1 MAKILFTKAF
11 VHSVSCPETEAKAA
25 YFDTGCRG
33 LVLEVRPTGTKVF
46 SLRYVDARGKQR
58 QHKIGNAQDITLDQA
73 QKQAGKLRSKI
84 TMGEDLDEAQKL
96 LKVVPTV
103 SEFIHKVYLPYVE
116 GYKRSWKCDRG
127 LLKNHVEPYWGKKY
141 LDQVT
146 KSDLINLLA
155 NHRKTHAP
163 GSCNRLI
170 ILIRYMFNTAL
181 KNGDVGI
188 TKNPTSGYPLM
199 QEDNKHER
207 YLTTVEAQRLY
218 EELTRSD
225 NQMLKYI
232 IPMLIL
238 TGARKREVLDARW
251 EDFDFERRSWR
262 IHTTKL
268 GHPRHVPLS
277 EGAIS
282 LLQSIPR
289 FNCEW
294 AFPNPK
300 TLKPYV
306 SIYFSWHTARCDAGL
321 SDVRIH
327 DLRHSYASFLVNAGR
342 SLYEVQRL
350 LGHTQIKTTQRYA
363 HLSHDTLLDATN
375 SVNTALGGMFVPIAS
390 EVDPKVRAENGGG
403 SYVPKTDWLLY
414 GEK

>member
-1 MAKILFTKAF
+1 MPIINLNQQTIKTLTCPLGSKKI
-11 VHSVSCPETEAKAA
+11 V
-25 YFDTGCRG
+25 YFDSTCKG
-33 LVLEVRPTGTKVF
+33 LFLEVRESGGRTYY
-46 SLRYVDARGKQR
+46 LRFTDERGKSRQLKLGDAR
-58 QHKIGNAQDITLDQA
+58 DITLGQA
-73 QKQAGKLRSKI
+73 KQQADKKRNEIALGQDPKAAKANLKKI
-84 TMGEDLDEAQKL
+84 
-96 LKVVPTV
+96 PTV
-103 SEFIHKVYLPYVE
+103 AEFIHKVYLPYVE

-375 SVNTALGGMFVPIAS
+375 SVNTALGGMFVPMVSAS
-390 EVDPKVRAENGGG
+390 PAGQ
-403 SYVPKTDWLLY
+403 TLLAQ
-414 GEK
+414 

>member
-11 VHSVSCPETEAKAA
+11 IQSVVCPESEAKSA

-33 LVLEVRPTGTKVF
+33 LGLEVRPTGTKVF
-46 SLRYVDARGKQR
+46 SLRYVDTRGKQR

-73 QKQAGKLRSKI
+73 RKQAGKLRAKI
-84 TMGEDLDEAQKL
+84 TMGEDLNEAQKL
-96 LKVVPTV
+96 LRVVPTV

-116 GYKRSWKCDRG
+116 AYKRSWKCDRG
-127 LLKNHVEPYWGKKY
+127 LLKNHVEPCWGKKY
-141 LDQVT
+141 LDEVT

-170 ILIRYMFNTAL
+170 ILLRYMFNIAI

-188 TKNPTSGYPLM
+188 VKNPTAGYPLM
-199 QEDNKHER
+199 KENREPER
-207 YLTTVEAQRLY
+207 YLSADEAKVLY
-218 EELTRSD
+218 EHLLESD
-225 NQMLKYI
+225 NKMLRYI

-251 EDFDFERRSWR
+251 EDFDFERKSWR

-268 GHPRHVPLS
+268 GRPRHVPLS
-277 EGAIS
+277 DGAIS
-282 LLQSIPR
+282 ILQSTPR
-289 FNCEW
+289 FGKCEW

-306 SIYFSWHTARCDAGL
+306 SIYYAWDTVRKAAGL
-321 SDVRIH
+321 SDVKCH
-327 DLRHSYASFLVNAGR
+327 SLRHSYASFLVNAGR
-342 SLYEVQRL
+342 TLYEVQHL
-350 LGHTQIKTTQRYA
+350 LGHTQIKTTQRYS
-363 HLSHDTLLDATN
+363 HLTKDTLLDASNAVT
-375 SVNTALGGMFVPIAS
+375 
-390 EVDPKVRAENGGG
+390 RAVGHLFTPTLSSPQSAG
-403 SYVPKTDWLLY
+403 LLPMAQ
-414 GEK
+414 